1 MDIKRYIHFAR
12 KLHFM
17 LLKDGF
23 ARADFLRKKKLLA
36 GIGKNV
42 YFYSRIFPP
51 DPKLLKLHDNV
62 CIATNV
68 RFLGHDR
75 CDIVLS
81 GMYGKK
87 YEKKYG
93 CIEVCDNVFIGS
105 DCVILPGVKI
115 GKNTVIGAGAVV
127 SRDLPSGYVWG
138 GVPARKIGSFDEFVA
153 KRKDEL
159 VPEKDPEKLW
169 DIFNKKRTG
178 DQLQNG
184 Q

>member
-1 MDIKRYIHFAR
+1 MDIKRYILFAR

-17 LLKDGF
+17 VLKDGF
-23 ARADFLRKKKLLA
+23 ARADFLRKKRLLA

-75 CDIVLS
+75 CDIMLS
-81 GMYGKK
+81 GMFGKTYG
-87 YEKKYG
+87 KKYG
-93 CIEVCDNVFIGS
+93 CIEVEDNEFIGS
-105 DCVILPGVKI
+105 DCVILPGVRI
-115 GKNTVIGAGAVV
+115 EKNTIVGAGAVV
-127 SRDLPSGYVWG
+127 TRDLPSGFVWG

-159 VPEKDPEKLW
+159 DPEKDPETLW
-169 DIFNKKRTG
+169 KIFNKQRSG
-178 DQLQNG
+178 DKQ
-184 Q
+184 